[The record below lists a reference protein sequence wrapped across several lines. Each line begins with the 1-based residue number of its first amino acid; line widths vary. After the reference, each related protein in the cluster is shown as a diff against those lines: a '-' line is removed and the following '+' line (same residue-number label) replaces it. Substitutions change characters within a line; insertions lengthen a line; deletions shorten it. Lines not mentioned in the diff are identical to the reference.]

1 MKPVRIF
8 WLAFPYALV
17 PMGAQAFS
25 GETANAVADVFV
37 WVVIVLVPILV
48 VWLFWK
54 VHVMPEIIA
63 EKRQHPQKEA
73 IQTLCLLSLVFGG
86 LLWPLAWLWA
96 TLKPV
101 GYKLAYGRDKHDDY
115 YAELEADSSSPPAS
129 FLYTPDQRIAQL
141 EAEVAALKMVLSTTR
156 EASPSALASRHDS
169 PIS

>member
-1 MKPVRIF
+1 MKPVRLF
-8 WLAFPYALV
+8 WLALPCAMA
-17 PMGAQAFS
+17 PMGAWAFS
-25 GETANAVADVFV
+25 GETANAIADVFV
-37 WVVIVLVPILV
+37 WIVIVLVPILV
-48 VWLFWK
+48 IWLFWK

-115 YAELEADSSSPPAS
+115 YAELEAESSPLPDSSAQ
-129 FLYTPDQRIAQL
+129 TPDQRIAQL
-141 EAEVAALKMVLSTTR
+141 EMEVASLKMALSTTQ
-156 EASPSALASRHDS
+156 EVSSPALASRHDS

>member
-1 MKPVRIF
+1 MKPVRVF
-8 WLAFPYALV
+8 WLALLCGLA

-25 GETANAVADVFV
+25 GETANAIADVFV
-37 WVVIVLVPILV
+37 WVVIVLVPVLV

-73 IQTLCLLSLVFGG
+73 IQTLCLLSLAFGG

-96 TLKPV
+96 MLKPV

-115 YAELEADSSSPPAS
+115 YAELDADSSSEPAS
-129 FLYTPDQRIAQL
+129 FLHTPDQRIAQL
-141 EAEVAALKMVLSTTR
+141 EVEVAALKMALSTTR
-156 EASPSALASRHDS
+156 EESLPAPASLHDS